1 MTLFDNSQLAGYSG
15 KKVLVTGGA
24 GFVGSHLVDRLL
36 ALGATVDVLDD
47 LSTGTAKNLPAGVN
61 RLIERDVASPEPL
74 SDYAFLFHLACPASP
89 PRYQADP
96 VATFRTAVFGTVRM
110 LDEAKRTGA
119 RLLIASTSEVYG
131 DPLEHPQKE
140 SYWGHVNPVG
150 IRSCYDEGKRAA
162 ETVATDYRRM
172 YGIDLRIVR
181 IFNTYGPR
189 MDPFD
194 GRVVSNFVRQA
205 LVGEPL
211 TLYGDGSQS
220 RSFCYVSDLV
230 EGILRLGALP
240 DGPGREFP
248 VNLGN
253 PDEFTISELASVV
266 EEVMKKP
273 LERVL
278 RPLPSDDPR
287 RRRPDISRARDLL
300 GWKPAIPLR
309 EGVALTVD
317 DFKGRPGDLASDSLP
332 GSAPRRG
339 DPHRWEVR

>member
-1 MTLFDNSQLAGYSG
+1 VTLFDPSQFAGYSG
-15 KKVLVTGGA
+15 KRVLVTGGA
-24 GFVGSHLVDRLL
+24 GFVGSHLADRLL
-36 ALGATVDVLDD
+36 SLGATVDVLDD
-47 LSTGTAKNLPAGVN
+47 LSTGTAKNIPAGVS
-61 RLIERDVASPEPL
+61 RLIESDVAAPDPL
-74 SDYAFLFHLACPASP
+74 PDYAYLFHLACPASP

-150 IRSCYDEGKRAA
+150 LRSCYDEGKRAA

-240 DGPGREFP
+240 DGPGRESP

-253 PDEFTISELASVV
+253 PKEFTIAELASVV
-266 EEVMKKP
+266 EEIMEKP

-287 RRRPDISRARDLL
+287 RRRPDISRARELL
-300 GWKPAIPLR
+300 GFSPEIALR
-309 EGVALTVD
+309 DGVALTVD
-317 DFKGRPGDLASDSLP
+317 DFRQRPGDLASDSLP
-332 GSAPRRG
+332 GAGPRRG
-339 DPHRWEVR
+339 DSHRWPVR